1 MFLYYDNVMN
11 KEEGYLNL
19 ENPFCIINIYLDFI
33 LPGTYLIIIQLSF
46 IFKSVVEKTS
56 LSRIFKSTL
65 MTTTP
70 IFHVSLISLISGN
83 EKNSSKSNFSFDIMR
98 FRYSLNVVV
107 IRWNEMRITV
117 FPLDKNMFSVCNN
130 PKTSIHQI
138 KWRNIGIVV
147 LIFIIVQESYW

>member
-11 KEEGYLNL
+11 KEEEYLNL

-46 IFKSVVEKTS
+46 IFKSVVEKTP

-83 EKNSSKSNFSFDIMR
+83 EKILQN
-98 FRYSLNVVV
+98 
-107 IRWNEMRITV
+107 
-117 FPLDKNMFSVCNN
+117 
-130 PKTSIHQI
+130 
-138 KWRNIGIVV
+138 
-147 LIFIIVQESYW
+147 LILYLK

>member
-19 ENPFCIINIYLDFI
+19 ENPSCIINIYLDFI

-83 EKNSSKSNFSFDIMR
+83 EKKSSKSNSSFEIMR
-98 FRYSLNVVV
+98 FRHTSNVVV
-107 IRWNEMRITV
+107 IRWNEIRISV
-117 FPLDKNMFSVCNN
+117 FPLDKKYVIC
-130 PKTSIHQI
+130 
-138 KWRNIGIVV
+138 
-147 LIFIIVQESYW
+147 L